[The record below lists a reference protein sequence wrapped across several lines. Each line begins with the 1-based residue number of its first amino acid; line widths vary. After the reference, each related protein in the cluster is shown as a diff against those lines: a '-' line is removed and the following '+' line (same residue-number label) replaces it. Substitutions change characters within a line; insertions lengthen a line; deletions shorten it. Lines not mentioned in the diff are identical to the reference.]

1 MPKPVEVELITDPEP
16 PRQIDQELE
25 FLARLMDS
33 AFVVPGLGIRFGL
46 DPLLGLIPGL
56 GDAIST
62 FVSLYILSAAVR
74 YEVPRVT
81 MLRMGLNIVL
91 DSALGAVPIVGD
103 MFDVAWKANVKNVD
117 LLRRSIESVGSERR
131 RGRRADWLF
140 LIAIA
145 AVLLLVLIGAAF
157 CSYTLISWAFHAL
170 QPARAL
176 PPLS

>member
-1 MPKPVEVELITDPEP
+1 MPKPVDVELITDPEP
-16 PRQIDQELE
+16 PRRVEPELE

-33 AFVVPGLGIRFGL
+33 VFVVPGLGIKFGL

-91 DSALGAVPIVGD
+91 DSAFGAVPIVGD
-103 MFDVAWKANVKNVD
+103 MFDVAWKANQKNVE
-117 LLRRSIESVGSERR
+117 LLRRSFETVGTEHR

-145 AVLLLVLIGAAF
+145 VVLLLVLIGAAF
-157 CSYTLISWAFHAL
+157 CSYTIISWVIHTL